1 MSYLGSYSHRLIY
14 LNVHRSLSS
23 FLVTERRRFGVP
35 APCACISAAA
45 HPSERATRARS
56 APRSENE
63 NTTSEG
69 ICSGSNAE
77 LHGEDTTP
85 FPLSSRA
92 KGTPADDD
100 GDDDGDRGLG
110 RCGRRRRRWSAT
122 SRESSSPHCASHA
135 CLSNHSPCF
144 SLAALVTAAAAV
156 AAGGRV
162 VLERWRG
169 ADGVVEAAAL
179 QWTRSTARSTSR
191 QRRKRA
197 AASARSVARVLG
209 VRKRPVRRAAR
220 EVGRKVD
227 RWEEEVRRTCSCS
240 WNEGPWVK
248 DDDDDDGGR
257 SMTGM
262 CALSD
267 SMRVFSTGD
276 SAAFG
281 WR

>member
-1 MSYLGSYSHRLIY
+1 MHEYNVGSKTIQNRAAATSPMPTPAQNALTSASPNPSVYLTPPRRGLA
-14 LNVHRSLSS
+14 SLSS
-23 FLVTERRRFGVP
+23 PFLVTERRRLGVP
-35 APCACISAAA
+35 APSASAAAAA

-144 SLAALVTAAAAV
+144 SLVAVAAAA
-156 AAGGRV
+156 AAAGRV

-209 VRKRPVRRAAR
+209 VRKRPARRAAR
-220 EVGRKVD
+220 EAGRKVD
-227 RWEEEVRRTCSCS
+227 RCEEEVRRTCSCS
-240 WNEGPWVK
+240 WNEGP
-248 DDDDDDGGR
+248 
-257 SMTGM
+257 
-262 CALSD
+262 
-267 SMRVFSTGD
+267 
-276 SAAFG
+276 
-281 WR
+281 